1 MHLYKYPFKS
11 LYFLLFIMTSIEWL
25 SDINN
30 ISKRIEY
37 ANEYGMKATNEGI
50 LKKHGFDVP
59 NGFVVTPEW
68 KESVDGEALKEFY
81 KKLGASAVS
90 VRSSATCEDSHK
102 YSFAGIFESYMPV
115 VLDELPLYIAKC
127 RESLKSEEALIY
139 MEFAKV
145 SPDKAKMNVLV
156 QEFIK
161 AKMSGIFFTKNPI
174 TRSDA
179 EMACQFGYM
188 QGEKL
193 VSGEE
198 SGFYAIIDKNSKEI
212 KIQGDSF
219 KLLFGANPS
228 YDLELSGII
237 DKALKIEKLFDFP
250 QDIEFTIGLDNKTY
264 ILQSRDITGLE

>member
-1 MHLYKYPFKS
+1 
-11 LYFLLFIMTSIEWL
+11 MTSIELL
-25 SDINN
+25 SNINDID
-30 ISKRIEY
+30 KRNEY
-37 ANEYGMKATNEGI
+37 ANIYGMKATNEGI
-50 LKKHGFDVP
+50 LKKYGFDVP

-68 KESVDGEALKEFY
+68 KENVDGEALKNYY
-81 KKLGASAVS
+81 KALNATSVS

-102 YSFAGIFESYMPV
+102 YSFAGIFESFMPIR
-115 VLDELPLYIAKC
+115 LDELPLYIEKC

-145 SPDKAKMNVLV
+145 NPDKAKMNVLI

-174 TRSDA
+174 TNSDA

-198 SGFYAIIDKNSKEI
+198 SGIYAIIDKQTK
-212 KIQGDSF
+212 KFKMQGDSS
-219 KLLFGANPS
+219 KLPFGVNPS
-228 YDLELSGII
+228 SDLESSGII
-237 DKALKIEKLFDFP
+237 DKALEIEQLFGFP
-250 QDIEFTIGLDNKTY
+250 QDIEFTVGQDETTY